1 MPGTPLSEHSG
12 PDSYEHTKASLY
24 ATLHRLKSLLY
35 ALELDCR
42 RQLAPQPAL
51 ARIDDQE
58 APA

>member
-12 PDSYEHTKASLY
+12 PDSYELTKASLY
-24 ATLHRLKSLLY
+24 ATLHRLESLL
-35 ALELDCR
+35 EDCR
-42 RQLAPQPAL
+42 RRLAPQPAL